1 MIRIGPSSATNH
13 TQRPAAPRFFSE
25 VYVTAQRALMQFFV
39 FIMME
44 DQLPQ
49 FDLDGFAQRLLAH
62 VHRLEQP
69 LAILQP
75 AVAELFLVKTL
86 LGFHGSRL
94 S

>member
-1 MIRIGPSSATNH
+1 
-13 TQRPAAPRFFSE
+13 
-25 VYVTAQRALMQFFV
+25 MQFFV

-75 AVAELFLVKTL
+75 TVAELFL
-86 LGFHGSRL
+86 GSRF